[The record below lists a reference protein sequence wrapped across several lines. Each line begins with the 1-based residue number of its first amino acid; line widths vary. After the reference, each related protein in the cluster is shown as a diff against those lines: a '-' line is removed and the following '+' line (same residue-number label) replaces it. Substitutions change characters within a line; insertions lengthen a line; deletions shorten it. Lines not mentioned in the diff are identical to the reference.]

1 MEREYDK
8 TQPVNKEALSVMVK
22 KPEATKVVLKNRM
35 MSSNGF
41 NKWLDSLIEE
51 IKSK

>member
-22 KPEATKVVLKNRM
+22 VPESTKTVLRDKM

-41 NKWLDSLIEE
+41 NKWLDTLIN
-51 IKSK
+51 KMTSK